1 MRTMSGKKIIRT
13 IEKIIEIIKQLIPVN
28 QLIVRNNFM
37 NSIET
42 AS

>member
-37 NSIET
+37 NAIET